1 MILTDQHVLPLNIVE
16 GIYPSFQRKR
26 HWPGRH
32 TLLAVWQEGALLPSG
47 SRTRPGLGTG
57 PRLLVRM
64 EKEFLQILHN
74 CIMLNNRFRMRLALL
89 LGMGQS
95 SESTKR
101 HKTQEEDR
109 DDEGGE
115 KDKSAPLS
123 NGGAPKA
130 AAEEDEDT
138 EDEHDQ
144 K

>member
-26 HWPGRH
+26 HWPGRP

-57 PRLLVRM
+57 PRVLVRM
-64 EKEFLQILHN
+64 EKELLQILHKY
-74 CIMLNNRFRMRLALL
+74 IKLNNRFRMRLALL

-101 HKTQEEDR
+101 HKTQEDDR

-123 NGGAPKA
+123 NGGPSQA

-138 EDEHDQ
+138 EDEHNQ